1 MQKGI
6 IIALVV
12 AITALIGGLVYYV
25 TTSPQNT
32 QQQQIGT
39 GQTETGTETGTGQT
53 ETGQTETGTG
63 QTETGTETGTGQTE
77 TGTGQTETGTGQ
89 TGVANVYPMVA
100 LTANN
105 DQNYI
110 ASASSVFAGFEPFMA
125 FDDNPRYQ
133 SFWSS
138 EENRYNA
145 QTGQYTGNIQTT
157 SILDGQIPI
166 AGEWLQ
172 IELPVTIRPMSFL
185 LTGRSDFNLAP
196 VRSPRYFVFLAGKPG
211 TSGSL
216 EWKILYDNRSQTPG
230 ENNWTLESKTF
241 TVNTT
246 NEKFK
251 FFRLIVTQV
260 GNDTGD
266 HDSVQIKD
274 FQILGVN

>member
-39 GQTETGTETGTGQT
+39 GQTETGQTETGQTETGQTETGTGQT

-63 QTETGTETGTGQTE
+63 QTETGTGQTE
-77 TGTGQTETGTGQ
+77 TGQ
-89 TGVANVYPMVA
+89 TGVAHVYPMVA
-100 LTANN
+100 LAANN